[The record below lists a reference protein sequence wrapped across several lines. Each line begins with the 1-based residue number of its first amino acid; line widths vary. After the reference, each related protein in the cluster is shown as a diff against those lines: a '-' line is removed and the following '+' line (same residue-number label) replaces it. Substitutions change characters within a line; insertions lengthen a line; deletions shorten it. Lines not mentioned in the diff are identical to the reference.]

1 MKTCA
6 AFVLVFFG
14 LLAATGLC
22 AEAKTPLEVQ
32 EIVARANHAAL
43 YQGADMQGAVAMVI
57 TDRQGRVRTRR
68 FNTVRK
74 NADAKD
80 QAQKYFVC
88 FLEPA
93 DVRRMVFM
101 VHKHGPGAKDDD
113 RWMYLPSLDL
123 VKRIAASDKRT
134 SFVGSDFMYE
144 DISGRN
150 IDEDI
155 HELTGSTDR
164 HYVVKNTPKN
174 PRSVEFSHYVAYI
187 DKDTFLPMKMEYH
200 RAGRVY
206 RVVEALA
213 VEKIPSGEAGQP
225 VYTTVVR
232 SRASDLDSGG
242 STEMVISRV
251 RYNQKPADDLFTERC
266 LRRAPGELLR

>member
-1 MKTCA
+1 MKTIA
-6 AFVLVFFG
+6 GLFLVLFG
-14 LLAATGLC
+14 LLVATGFC
-22 AEAKTPLEVQ
+22 GEAKSSLDVQ
-32 EIVARANHAAL
+32 GIVARSNHAAL
-43 YQGADMQGAVAMVI
+43 YQGADMRGAVTMTI
-57 TDRQGRVRTRR
+57 TDKQGRVRTRR
-68 FNTVRK
+68 FNMIRK
-74 NADAKD
+74 NGDAKD

-101 VHKHGPGAKDDD
+101 VHKHGPGAQDDD

-134 SFVGSDFMYE
+134 SFVGSDFLYE

-155 HELTGSTDR
+155 HELVGATDR
-164 HYVVKNTPKN
+164 HYIVKNTPKN
-174 PRSVEFSHYVAYI
+174 PRSVEFSHYVAHI
-187 DKDTFLPMKMEYH
+187 DKETFLPMKLEYH

-206 RVVEALA
+206 RVAETLA

-225 VYTTVVR
+225 TYATAVR
-232 SRASDLDSGG
+232 SRVNDLDSGG

-251 RYNQKPADDLFTERC
+251 RYNQKPSDDLFTERC
-266 LRRAPGELLR
+266 LRRAPSEFLR